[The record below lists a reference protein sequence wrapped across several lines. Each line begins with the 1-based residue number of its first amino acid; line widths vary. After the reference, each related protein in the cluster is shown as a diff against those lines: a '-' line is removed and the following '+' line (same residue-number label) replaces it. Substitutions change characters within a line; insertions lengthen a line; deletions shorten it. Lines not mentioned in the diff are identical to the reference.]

1 MSTHYQAPVPGGA
14 ASGPTPQAAP
24 TVPTTPEDRGQAF
37 KPVEGASQMQSGE
50 KLLVEAYAFI
60 WVILFAAV
68 LLSWRRQRQL
78 EGRVATLET
87 ALEKARAEEAAAKKG
102 GG

>member
-1 MSTHYQAPVPGGA
+1 MSTYQAPSQDGA
-14 ASGPTPQAAP
+14 AGGPKPQASP
-24 TVPTTPEDRGQAF
+24 TVPTTPDDRGQAF

-50 KLLVEAYAFI
+50 KLLVEAYAAI
-60 WVILFAAV
+60 WLILFVAV

-78 EGRVATLET
+78 EARVSTLEV
-87 ALEKARAEEAAAKKG
+87 ALEKARAAEAGKKKG